1 MTEIRVGPK
10 RPFRIGLITGILAI
24 ILVLGVEFA
33 FLTELSVFN
42 TGLGLWVLAVSFVV
56 TAALLF
62 ALVFVGSFFAA
73 RIHRQSGGDRTA
85 WVGYYILLGLACFA
99 AFALGMNNGLTLDV
113 KYSTYATKAGI
124 NFLNLQYLNGAVI
137 WTTLILTA
145 LFMLSDPR
153 ISSQL
158 GSDGK
163 KHFYMHSK
171 FLGILRLL
179 SRTNLGAILQAT
191 NRRRSYYESSTKTPS
206 FDWDIGETPDHAVV
220 SKNGKLQWNDKFPV
234 SSPSFLVW
242 TTIKFLLA
250 LGISA
255 TVANDIA
262 LRFVT
267 IQNYLVQTNSTWLAQ
282 AQNYFSVLALRLS
295 GTYQVSSG
303 FGVNNVFTFEVF
315 KFILTIIG
323 LAFAVIGI
331 RLGISL
337 LANAMVGLSK
347 RAFGMTRVALSNVF
361 ILISLP
367 LIFAVLSSGAW
378 VYDVGTSYILDT
390 LIIVLAG
397 VAFLAGYTRTQRILH
412 VKITR
417 IKGIM
422 ILAIVLISTITLP
435 VYGTY
440 LRAQS
445 GQYINYQWNPAYI
458 PTIQYTRWAYG
469 LDSVL
474 NASPSLINATGTQ
487 SNTLDHIRIFTN
499 DSARLNMKPLVGV
512 NWMSIDNAPV
522 DIVYY
527 NGKEYWVSI
536 LQLAQ
541 ASIGNDP
548 DVWRTQ
554 HLLLT
559 HSEKVLAVDA
569 ATTGNVSIT
578 KIWNLTQTPQ
588 IYYGE
593 GGLWQSVDEVYLNI
607 PGFNETHLTGYVGPP
622 SYNGT
627 VDYTYQGFW
636 RYWKFFW
643 QGRFDFANG
652 AYGNIKALEYRDA
665 DARISN
671 ILLPNMQLDP
681 DPYPVVD
688 KQGNIYLLH
697 WVWIDWRSPSD
708 FADYPDHTDTSI
720 LRLFAA
726 TLTNMK
732 TGEVTGYLYNTSKTD
747 YVNSFYDSMYP
758 KWNHPLPS
766 WLVPQLR
773 YPETYFNTQ
782 QNVYNFYFQTDP
794 LQWQRNV
801 FLQSTED
808 TRFIITPIN
817 GTLTWAAVRLV
828 EIYNSPSQNL
838 AGLYIAPAGANT
850 GQIYLIRFP
859 EGTTVIGPNSAVS
872 AVSTDPTV
880 KGLLTLHPDW
890 TPGNILLYSVSGRLL
905 YFIPYYGTYTSG
917 GSSLTVPVLMAVVD
931 AKTKQAGSA
940 LIDPSDPTHISAS
953 TASTRAVNS
962 IGIATGTQ
970 TTISGTL
977 NYTYTYQVGGN
988 TRWLIGINTP
998 GGPQPVTQ
1006 VLAKAETLTTSDI
1019 YNINSKTPGKPIT
1032 VVVDNSTTPY
1042 TVLNVQ

>member
-1 MTEIRVGPK
+1 MTEIRVGSKSPLK
-10 RPFRIGLITGILAI
+10 IGLLTGILAI
-24 ILVLGVEFA
+24 IVVLGIQFV
-33 FLTELSVFN
+33 LLRELSVFN
-42 TGLGLWVLAVSFVV
+42 TGLGLWVLAIEFVS
-56 TAALLF
+56 TAALLLS
-62 ALVFVGSFFAA
+62 LVFVGSFFSA
-73 RIHRQSGGDRTA
+73 RIQRQSGSRTP
-85 WVGYYILLGLACFA
+85 WVVYYVLLGLASFA
-99 AFALGMNNGLTLDV
+99 AFTLGMNNGLTLDV

-137 WTTLILTA
+137 WATLILTA

-153 ISSQL
+153 ISSVT

-163 KHFYMHSK
+163 RRFYMHSK
-171 FLGILRLL
+171 LLGILRLL
-179 SRTNLGAILQAT
+179 SRTNLGAIMQT
-191 NRRRSYYESSTKTPS
+191 TRRRSYYESSSPTPS
-206 FDWDIGETPDHAVV
+206 FDWDVGETPEHAVL

-234 SSPSFLVW
+234 SSPPFIAW
-242 TTIKFLLA
+242 TTIKFLLC
-250 LGISA
+250 LGIAA
-255 TVANDIA
+255 TIANDIA

-267 IQNYLVQTNSTWLAQ
+267 IQNYLVQTNSTWFAQ
-282 AQNYFSVLALRLS
+282 VQTYFSILAMRLS
-295 GTYQVSSG
+295 GTYQVSST
-303 FGVNNVFTFEVF
+303 FGIDNVFTFEVF
-315 KFILTIIG
+315 KFVLSIIG
-323 LAFAVIGI
+323 LAFAVLGI

-337 LANAMVGLSK
+337 LANTMVGLSK
-347 RAFGMTRVALSNVF
+347 RAFGMSRVALSNLF
-361 ILISLP
+361 IIITLP
-367 LIFAVLSSGAW
+367 IIYAVLSSGAW
-378 VYDVGTSYILDT
+378 VYDVGTSFILDT
-390 LIIVLAG
+390 LVIVLAG
-397 VAFLAGYTRTQRILH
+397 IVFLAGYTRTQRILH

-445 GQYINYQWNPAYI
+445 GQYINYQWNPAYV

-469 LDSVL
+469 LDSVP

-499 DSARLNMKPLVGV
+499 ESARLNMKPLVGV

-527 NGKEYWVSI
+527 HGKEYWVSI
-536 LQLAQ
+536 LQLVQ
-541 ASIGNDP
+541 AGIANDP

-569 ATTGNVSIT
+569 ATTGNVSIA

-607 PGFNETHLTGYVGPP
+607 PGFNETHLTGYVGPS

-627 VDYTYQGFW
+627 VDYTFQGFW

-652 AYGNIKALEYRDA
+652 AYGNIRALEYRDA
-665 DARISN
+665 DTRISN
-671 ILLPNMQLDP
+671 ILLPDMQLDP

-697 WVWIDWRSPSD
+697 WVWINWQSPSD
-708 FADYPDHTDTSI
+708 FADYPDHADTSI

-732 TGEVTGYLYNTSKTD
+732 TGEVTGYLYNSGKTD
-747 YVNSFYDSMYP
+747 YVRSFYDSMYSQ
-758 KWNHPLPS
+758 WNQQLPS

-773 YPETYFNTQ
+773 YPETYFNMQ

-850 GQIYLIRFP
+850 GQIYLMRFP
-859 EGTTVIGPNSAVS
+859 EGTTIIGPNSAIS
-872 AVSTDPTV
+872 AVKTDPTV
-880 KGLLTLHPDW
+880 KGQLTLHPDW
-890 TPGNILLYSVSGRLL
+890 TTGNILLYSVSGRLL
-905 YFIPYYGTYTSG
+905 YFIPYYGTQG
-917 GSSLTVPVLMAVVD
+917 GQGGLTVPVLMAVVN
-931 AKTKQAGSA
+931 AQTKQVGSASIAPNDPISAGSA
-940 LIDPSDPTHISAS
+940 SA
-953 TASTRAVNS
+953 RAVAN
-962 IGIATGTQ
+962 IGISTGTLA
-970 TTISGTL
+970 TINGTL
-977 NYTYTYQVGGN
+977 AYVHTPYVFGGYTRLVFGVNNGT
-988 TRWLIGINTP
+988 
-998 GGPQPVTQ
+998 QPIQ
-1006 VLAKAETLTTSDI
+1006 ILARADILTTTDFD
-1019 YNINSKTPGKPIT
+1019 NLNSKAIGAAIT
-1032 VVVDNSTTPY
+1032 VVADTSTTPY
-1042 TVLNVQ
+1042 TALSIQ